1 MALSSL
7 STPLLEKAFAVLQRA
22 NELEDE
28 CNFDDAHR
36 GYQDA
41 INLLKRQVQRMESQ
55 REGRQNQAVSSEWH
69 TTKQLIH
76 DKIRHYEKHSEQL
89 WGKISSS
96 NKVAK
101 ATEGAEAAGVKVNN
115 RNLGTTHC
123 RWEQLQQAEAAQAAK
138 SNAYLSLALQ
148 FDETGEKAAAIENYL
163 AAAEALLPVI
173 KSLAQPAG
181 EQKVNDSSSSTT
193 TNRSYKSAIS
203 SSLTRKMHTIMDRV
217 EELKKLGGSSPY
229 QRSISYS
236 PPRTNRTVQPNEQRE
251 TEQHYYPSTKLT
263 TEEIEV
269 LKRSSLISSGVFL
282 PWVDDEIHTFDF
294 TNKGKLWSDPD
305 GLLELSPTQK
315 ETFYAWKR
323 PTDIV
328 AMQNSSYSRKTKDIK
343 MIQCI
348 TPYTICQKAITD
360 CSFIARYAVTHI
372 FFSFC

>member
-101 ATEGAEAAGVKVNN
+101 ATEGAEAAVVRVNN
-115 RNLGTTHC
+115 RNLGG
-123 RWEQLQQAEAAQAAK
+123 WEQLQQTEAAQAAK
-138 SNAYLSLALQ
+138 SNAYLSFALQ
-148 FDETGEKAAAIENYL
+148 IDETGEKAAAIDNYL
-163 AAAEALLPVI
+163 AVAEALLPVI
-173 KSLAQPAG
+173 KLLAQPVG
-181 EQKVNDSSSSTT
+181 EQKVKDSSSSTT
-193 TNRSYKSAIS
+193 TNRSYQSTIS
-203 SSLTRKMHTIMDRV
+203 SSLTQKMHTIMDRV
-217 EELKKLGGSSPY
+217 EELKKLGGSSPN

-236 PPRTNRTVQPNEQRE
+236 PRGLIDCTTERTLGNRT
-251 TEQHYYPSTKLT
+251 TL
-263 TEEIEV
+263 
-269 LKRSSLISSGVFL
+269 L
-282 PWVDDEIHTFDF
+282 PI
-294 TNKGKLWSDPD
+294 
-305 GLLELSPTQK
+305 
-315 ETFYAWKR
+315 
-323 PTDIV
+323 
-328 AMQNSSYSRKTKDIK
+328 M
-343 MIQCI
+343 
-348 TPYTICQKAITD
+348 
-360 CSFIARYAVTHI
+360 
-372 FFSFC
+372 